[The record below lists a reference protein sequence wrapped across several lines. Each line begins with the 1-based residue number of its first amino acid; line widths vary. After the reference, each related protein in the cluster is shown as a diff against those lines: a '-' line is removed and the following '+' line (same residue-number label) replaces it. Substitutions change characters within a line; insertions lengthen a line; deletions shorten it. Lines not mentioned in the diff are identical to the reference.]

1 MNRLLLFT
9 MMLILSIQ
17 LKAQFLPGNLA
28 VLRYGDGSAAL
39 TNTTVPLYID
49 EYDLAGN
56 LVSTLEIPKTT
67 VGSNFRIVGLPKSS
81 AAATNYTTENSMTLS
96 QGGDYLTIFGYDQAV
111 GATSLSGVGRVIGR
125 IDVDKNI
132 NSSTRLTSSS
142 TPRSALCNNDGNSFF
157 YNISNDGISRVNL
170 GASTSTDIEAATATA
185 SIRSFHIFCHVL
197 YATIGSSNI
206 RQFEP
211 IPATAS
217 TSTNINLAGTASQE
231 MFVVDTDEDGNPD
244 IIYLAD
250 DGNPS
255 SDASNA
261 SIRKFKLVSGAWVAQ
276 GTIKISGVTDGL
288 KSITG
293 KVSGNNV
300 ELYAVT
306 WGNLATTPN
315 VSSKTLKIT
324 DVNALGSNISTLTPT
339 VLASAPANT
348 KFHSI
353 KFTPGTDVN
362 SYYVLPV
369 KLSSFSAKGIQNY
382 AQLKWVTSSE
392 KNSSHF
398 EVLRSQ
404 NGIDFNTIGQINS
417 IGNSNEANTYFFNDQ
432 QPSIG
437 TNYYQ
442 LNQVDFD
449 GKAEKSD
456 VVSFKSKLDRNSISA
471 YFKNENLNLN
481 ILSDYNNVASIQL
494 YDLLGNK
501 VLDNSSYLKAELN
514 SFVFPLKS
522 IPQGIYILNVIINKE
537 IHTIKLLKY

>member
-28 VLRYGDGSAAL
+28 VSRYGDGSAAL

-96 QGGDYLTIFGYDQAV
+96 QGGDYLTIFGYDQAI

-185 SIRSFHIFCHVL
+185 SVRSFHIFCHVL

-315 VSSKTLKIT
+315 VSSKILKIT
-324 DVNALGSNISTLTPT
+324 DVNALGSNISTVTPT

-353 KFTPGTDVN
+353 KFTPGTDVT

-404 NGIDFNTIGQINS
+404 NGIDFNTIGQIKS

-456 VVSFKSKLDRNSISA
+456 VVSFKSKLDRNSINA
-471 YFKNENLNLN
+471 NFINENLNLN
-481 ILSDYNNVASIQL
+481 ILTNYSNVVDIQL
-494 YDLLGNK
+494 YDLRDNK
-501 VLDNSSYLKAELN
+501 VLDNSSNLKAELN